1 MKKFLRPAI
10 LLPICTLL
18 CFAGLI
24 GSFLI
29 PNKVLDTVVAN
40 MSESEDDKE
49 EVIYFTSESDEFA
62 YVFTTEDRPLKGF
75 QIGIDKRGQSLD
87 GFTLSYRVYALED
100 EKAEVG
106 TAKDPE
112 SAADTEKAGANIPE
126 RGEMLY
132 QGSYSLSECMDGQ
145 YPYLPMEGDAL
156 KGRVMVTFSIVL
168 PDSYVAIDPAGMPGV
183 FVNHGSANDAVT
195 YFNGE
200 KAGYLLKTQYVYS
213 HDTFPFLYDFRIMLF
228 VFLAVSAL
236 AVPAFGK
243 ARIGEDVDKNDDENE
258 TTAKEEAKGGAK

>member
-75 QIGIDKRGQSLD
+75 QIGIDKRGRGLD
-87 GFTLSYRVYALED
+87 GFTLIYRVYALSD
-100 EKAEVG
+100 GASKGSSAEN
-106 TAKDPE
+106 ADP
-112 SAADTEKAGANIPE
+112 KIPE

-243 ARIGEDVDKNDDENE
+243 ARMGKDADKNVDESE
-258 TTAKEEAKGGAK
+258 TTAKEEVKGGAE

>member
-87 GFTLSYRVYALED
+87 GFTLSYRVYALSDGASEGSST
-100 EKAEVG
+100 ENA
-106 TAKDPE
+106 DP
-112 SAADTEKAGANIPE
+112 KIPE

-213 HDTFPFLYDFRIMLF
+213 HDTYPFLYDFRIMLF

>member
-87 GFTLSYRVYALED
+87 GFTLSYRVYALSDGDSEGSST
-100 EKAEVG
+100 ENA
-106 TAKDPE
+106 DP
-112 SAADTEKAGANIPE
+112 KIPE